1 MMSSM
6 VTYHFA
12 DMVLDPDRYELR
24 RVGELVL
31 MEPQVFDVLTYLVRH
46 RDHVVTKEELLD
58 NVWGTRFVTESA
70 LTTRIK
76 EVRRAV
82 GDDGRR
88 QAIVRTAHGRGYR
101 FVAEVTE
108 SDDRPPTV
116 PSVAA
121 HRQQIHFCTADDGV
135 TIAYATH
142 GSGPPIVKVAN
153 WMTHLDHDW
162 ESPVW
167 RHWLDELGARHEVVR
182 YDERGC
188 GLSDRDVA
196 DLSLAAWVRDLEA
209 VVADRGIERFP
220 LLGISQGAAVAI
232 AYAVAHPEKVTHLVL
247 FGSYGRGLLAP
258 GHTEN
263 QESQARTLIDLAR
276 IGWGRRSPAFR
287 QVFAYAFMPEGT
299 QEQWLAFDDLQ
310 RTTTSPANAVRFLRA
325 FFELDV
331 QDLATQVRVPTIVLH
346 CRGDQVWPFEL
357 GRQLAARIPGS
368 RFVPLE
374 SRNHLLLEHEP
385 AWRTFCEEV
394 EAFIAT

>member
-1 MMSSM
+1 MR
-6 VTYHFA
+6 YRFGGLR
-12 DMVLDPDRYELR
+12 LDPDRYELWR
-24 RVGELVL
+24 DDQLVL
-31 MEPQVFDVLTYLVRH
+31 MEPQVFDVLSYLVRH
-46 RDHVVTKEELLD
+46 RDRVVTKEELLD
-58 NVWGTRFVTESA
+58 EVWGTRFVTESA

-76 EVRRAV
+76 EVRRAL

-88 QAIVRTAHGRGYR
+88 QELVRTAHGRGYR

-108 SDDRPPTV
+108 DKEGDSPRTTRPERPIDQ
-116 PSVAA
+116 
-121 HRQQIHFCTADDGV
+121 QQIRFCRTDDDV

-142 GSGPPIVKVAN
+142 GSGPPLVKVAN
-153 WMTHLDHDW
+153 WLTHLDDDW
-162 ESPVW
+162 ESPLW
-167 RHWLDELGARHEVVR
+167 RHWLDALGAHHEVLR

-188 GLSDRDVA
+188 GLSDRDVV
-196 DLSLAAWVRDLEA
+196 DFSLDAWVRDLKA
-209 VVADRGIERFP
+209 VVADAGLDRFP

-232 AYAVAHPEKVTHLVL
+232 AYAAAHPEKVSHLVL

-263 QESQARTLIDLAR
+263 QAAHARTLIDLAR
-276 IGWGRRSPAFR
+276 VGWGRRSPAFR

-310 RTTTSPANAVRFLRA
+310 RVTTSPDNAVRFFRT

-331 QDLATQVRVPTIVLH
+331 SELASQVRVPTLVVH
-346 CRGDQVWPFEL
+346 SRGDQVWSFEL

-374 SRNHLLLEHEP
+374 STNHLLLEHEP
-385 AWRTFCEEV
+385 AWAQFCSEV
-394 EAFIAT
+394 EAFLAA